1 MDGKSPR
8 FVLIHRLPI
17 ASVFHLCRRLDI
29 TSPLTKNIVG
39 MGHLQK
45 RHMAFG
51 VIALLAGL
59 LAYAGTFSASYGA
72 CQGASAVYFADEL
85 APTAFER
92 ARTFLICEGA
102 AIDANTDLLIAVA
115 TFALAALILTWIV
128 TTWSATRMAPAG
140 AKNSAS
146 PRQAEKARFEA
157 SLPSV
162 SQQTPPLPLAP
173 SIVSVGAVLSG
184 TLTSQ
189 GDYRIEGGVAGDI
202 YCAGLTV
209 SETGQVH
216 GEIFAQDVVVRGA
229 VRGSIC
235 AQKIVLCAGSRVE
248 GDILQ
253 AILVIENG
261 AEFNGRCR
269 HSNDPV
275 PRISSGKVAMLARMV
290 ASE

>member
-1 MDGKSPR
+1 M
-8 FVLIHRLPI
+8 L
-17 ASVFHLCRRLDI
+17 
-29 TSPLTKNIVG
+29 G

-51 VIALLAGL
+51 AIALLALL
-59 LAYAGTFSASYGA
+59 LAYAGTFSASYEA

-85 APTAFER
+85 APTAVER
-92 ARTFLICEGA
+92 ARTFLVCEGA
-102 AIDANTDLLIAVA
+102 AIDANTDLLIAMA

-128 TTWSATRMAPAG
+128 TTWSATQMAPAG
-140 AKNSAS
+140 VAS
-146 PRQAEKARFEA
+146 SIAPRQAQKARFEA

-162 SQQTPPLPLAP
+162 SQHAPPSDLAP
-173 SIVSVGAVLSG
+173 SIVSAGAVLSG
-184 TLTSQ
+184 TLTSE

-202 YCAGLTV
+202 HCAGLTV

-216 GEIFAQDVVVRGA
+216 GEIFAQDVIVRGA

-235 AQKIVLCAGSRVE
+235 AQKVVLCAGSRVE

-253 AILVIENG
+253 AVLVIESG

-269 HSNDPV
+269 HSDDPM
-275 PRISSGKVAMLARMV
+275 PRISAGKVALLARMV
-290 ASE
+290 ASEQR

>member
-1 MDGKSPR
+1 
-8 FVLIHRLPI
+8 
-17 ASVFHLCRRLDI
+17 
-29 TSPLTKNIVG
+29 
-39 MGHLQK
+39 
-45 RHMAFG
+45 MALG
-51 VIALLAGL
+51 VIAPLILL
-59 LAYAGTFSASYGA
+59 LAYAGTFSASYEA

-85 APTAFER
+85 APTAVER

-102 AIDANTDLLIAVA
+102 AIDANSDLLIAMA

-128 TTWSATRMAPAG
+128 TTWSATQIAPAG
-140 AKNSAS
+140 MGIPPRPAQKTRVESAAPAVSSQS
-146 PRQAEKARFEA
+146 P
-157 SLPSV
+157 SLA
-162 SQQTPPLPLAP
+162 LAP
-173 SIVSVGAVLSG
+173 SIVSAGAVLSG

-202 YCAGLTV
+202 HCAGLTV

-216 GEIFAQDVVVRGA
+216 GEIFAQDVIVRGA

-235 AQKIVLCAGSRVE
+235 AQKVVLCAGSRVE

-253 AILVIENG
+253 AVLVIENG

-275 PRISSGKVAMLARMV
+275 PRISSSKVAMLARVV
-290 ASE
+290 ASEQG

>member
-1 MDGKSPR
+1 MFP
-8 FVLIHRLPI
+8 
-17 ASVFHLCRRLDI
+17 LCRRLDI
-29 TSPLTKNIVG
+29 TGVLTKNILG

-51 VIALLAGL
+51 AIALLTLL
-59 LAYAGTFSASYGA
+59 LAYAGTFSASYEA

-85 APTAFER
+85 APTALER
-92 ARTFLICEGA
+92 ARTFLICEGT
-102 AIDANTDLLIAVA
+102 AIDANGDLLIAMA
-115 TFALAALILTWIV
+115 TIALAALILAWII
-128 TTWSATRMAPAG
+128 TTWSVTQMVPAG
-140 AKNSAS
+140 VGVPPPPAQKT
-146 PRQAEKARFEA
+146 RVEA
-157 SLPSV
+157 SLPAV
-162 SQQTPPLPLAP
+162 SSQSPPAALAP
-173 SIVSVGAVLSG
+173 SIVSAGAVLSG

-202 YCAGLTV
+202 HCAGLTV

-216 GEIFAQDVVVRGA
+216 GEIFAQDVVIRGA

-253 AILVIENG
+253 AVLVIENG

-290 ASE
+290 ASEQG

>member
-1 MDGKSPR
+1 M
-8 FVLIHRLPI
+8 L
-17 ASVFHLCRRLDI
+17 
-29 TSPLTKNIVG
+29 G

-51 VIALLAGL
+51 AIALLALL
-59 LAYAGTFSASYGA
+59 LAYAGTFSASYEA

-92 ARTFLICEGA
+92 AKTFLICEGA
-102 AIDANTDLLIAVA
+102 AIDANSDILIAMA

-128 TTWSATRMAPAG
+128 TSWSATQMAPAG
-140 AKNSAS
+140 VANGMVP
-146 PRQAEKARFEA
+146 PRPVRKARPEA

-162 SQQTPPLPLAP
+162 SSQSPPAAAAP
-173 SIVSVGAVLSG
+173 SIVSAGAVLSG
-184 TLTSQ
+184 TLASE
-189 GDYRIEGGVAGDI
+189 GDYHIEGGVAGDI
-202 YCAGLTV
+202 HCAGLTV

-235 AQKIVLCAGSRVE
+235 AQKVVLCAGSRVE

-253 AILVIENG
+253 AVLVIENG

-275 PRISSGKVAMLARMV
+275 PQISSGKVAMLARMV
-290 ASE
+290 ASEQR

>member
-1 MDGKSPR
+1 M
-8 FVLIHRLPI
+8 L
-17 ASVFHLCRRLDI
+17 
-29 TSPLTKNIVG
+29 G

-51 VIALLAGL
+51 VIALLALL
-59 LAYAGTFSASYGA
+59 LAYAGTFSASYEA

-85 APTAFER
+85 APTAIER
-92 ARTFLICEGA
+92 ARTFLVCEGA
-102 AIDANTDLLIAVA
+102 AIDANTDLLIAMA
-115 TFALAALILTWIV
+115 TFALAALILMWIV
-128 TTWSATRMAPAG
+128 TTWSATQMTPAT
-140 AKNSAS
+140 AASALA
-146 PRQAEKARFEA
+146 PRQVQKPRREA

-162 SQQTPPLPLAP
+162 SPQSPLSASAP
-173 SIVSVGAVLSG
+173 SVVSAGAVLSG
-184 TLTSQ
+184 TLTSE

-202 YCAGLTV
+202 HCAGLTV

-235 AQKIVLCAGSRVE
+235 AQKVVLCAGSRVE

-253 AILVIENG
+253 AVLVIENG
-261 AEFNGRCR
+261 AAFNGRCR